1 MFPLSLWL
9 LPQSNSWQ
17 SPDPWET
24 WGWTFWAPST
34 APLETPLLVKAEF
47 PDRRR
52 RFPRMSVF
60 HIWSGWQWDLWPWSR
75 QHINTALNNKTIIAS
90 FNSDNVDNCLFL
102 SSKSSLFMAS
112 LISSNPPRITF
123 IMEFFC
129 WIFTTQKV
137 QHLTIVVGPMTS
149 LTMGPNVCVSV
160 CHAL

>member
-1 MFPLSLWL
+1 MLPMFPLSLWL

-34 APLETPLLVKAEF
+34 APLEKPLLVKAEF
-47 PDRRR
+47 PVRRR

-60 HIWSGWQWDLWPWSR
+60 HIWSGWQWDLWPCSR

-102 SSKSSLFMAS
+102 SSKSSLFTYQLQALLNEWYHNSMEGKFYLLFLVALPNELS
-112 LISSNPPRITF
+112 STLIN
-123 IMEFFC
+123 
-129 WIFTTQKV
+129 
-137 QHLTIVVGPMTS
+137 
-149 LTMGPNVCVSV
+149 
-160 CHAL
+160 